1 MSGRVPGLS
10 GVLSHGHVLLCEHQW
25 QPDPGPAKPRSPRC
39 PCYAR
44 QAEGPVTVYLD
55 VCEMR
60 ATSLLC

>member
-10 GVLSHGHVLLCEHQW
+10 GVLSHEHVLLCEHQW
-25 QPDPGPAKPRSPRC
+25 QPDPGPAKPCSRRC

-55 VCEMR
+55 ACEMR